1 LQDWLLA
8 LTRSH
13 KAFWT
18 VITRYPDGVAVA
30 IGGTGVSVAVGV
42 SVGDASGAP
51 QLAEMDG
58 VVPSGLVKVAVRVD
72 PSGLVTAVLAAPVSE
87 NAAFVGPPGSML

>member
-30 IGGTGVSVAVGV
+30 IGGAGVL
-42 SVGDASGAP
+42 VGDASGEP

-72 PSGLVTAVLAAPVSE
+72 PSGLVTAALAAPVSE